1 MWYFIIAIA
10 LFLAGYIVAKKSIQL
25 EQKTIDDEY
34 FLDKYKIENEITQ
47 LKKQQEIE
55 SKHLQ
60 DMHNQ
65 AEEAGRA
72 HYEKTMEL
80 VNNNIARDIDA
91 LEAEY
96 QQHKD
101 EYKQEFLDILKEMAN
116 NFTQVSFDYQKVLD
130 ELKLQ
135 HDQKVQELNDISDKI
150 SAAVESNK
158 RALLDETD
166 NQFYRCTISD
176 LFQKEI
182 KHLRS
187 IEPYLMDT
195 RPLCKIIWE
204 SYYRNSCSALLDRL
218 TKGEKI
224 SGIYKM
230 TNLYTYIKYH
240 LSDKDKQYLLE
251 LDKEFGEVMNMF
263 RNDRNYNDIVNIE
276 EEYSKFID
284 ARRNGEKYIPMFKM
298 HPNKFSENHILE
310 RMLAL
315 KSKFVRF
322 NCFLSKYYI
331 QNLDYFLNKVEFT
344 LKKNENLPDITFFD
358 N

>member
-25 EQKTIDDEY
+25 EQKTIDEEY

-55 SKHLQ
+55 SRHLQ
-60 DMHNQ
+60 DLHNQ

-166 NQFYRCTISD
+166 NQFYRCSISES
-176 LFQKEI
+176 FQKEI

-224 SGIYKM
+224 SGIYKI
-230 TNLYTYIKYH
+230 TNLNNNKVYIGQAVNIAERLRTHIKAGIGIDPTNSELY
-240 LSDKDKQYLLE
+240 KDMKKIGVENFTFEILE
-251 LDKEFGEVMNMF
+251 ACPPSILNDKEKFWISFYHGQDFG
-263 RNDRNYNDIVNIE
+263 YN
-276 EEYSKFID
+276 
-284 ARRNGEKYIPMFKM
+284 
-298 HPNKFSENHILE
+298 
-310 RMLAL
+310 
-315 KSKFVRF
+315 
-322 NCFLSKYYI
+322 
-331 QNLDYFLNKVEFT
+331 
-344 LKKNENLPDITFFD
+344 ITKGGSQRIS

>member
-1 MWYFIIAIA
+1 MWYFIIAIV

-60 DMHNQ
+60 DLHNQ

-116 NFTQVSFDYQKVLD
+116 NFTQVSSDYQKVLD

-166 NQFYRCTISD
+166 NQFYRCCISES
-176 LFQKEI
+176 FQKEI

-224 SGIYKM
+224 SGIYKI
-230 TNLYTYIKYH
+230 TNLDNNKVYIGQAVNIAERLRTHIKAGIGIDPTNSELY
-240 LSDKDKQYLLE
+240 KDMKKIGVENFTFEILE
-251 LDKEFGEVMNMF
+251 ACPPSMLNDKEKFWISFYHGQDFG
-263 RNDRNYNDIVNIE
+263 YN
-276 EEYSKFID
+276 
-284 ARRNGEKYIPMFKM
+284 
-298 HPNKFSENHILE
+298 
-310 RMLAL
+310 
-315 KSKFVRF
+315 
-322 NCFLSKYYI
+322 
-331 QNLDYFLNKVEFT
+331 
-344 LKKNENLPDITFFD
+344 ITKGGSQRIS

>member
-10 LFLAGYIVAKKSIQL
+10 LFLAGYIVAKKSSQL

-55 SKHLQ
+55 SRHLQ
-60 DMHNQ
+60 DLHNQ

-166 NQFYRCTISD
+166 NQFYRCMISD

-224 SGIYKM
+224 SGIYKI
-230 TNLYTYIKYH
+230 TNLNNNKVYIGQAVNIAERLRTHIKAGIGIDPTNSELY
-240 LSDKDKQYLLE
+240 KDMKKIGVENFTFEILE
-251 LDKEFGEVMNMF
+251 ACPPSMLNDKEKFWISFYHGQDFG
-263 RNDRNYNDIVNIE
+263 YN
-276 EEYSKFID
+276 
-284 ARRNGEKYIPMFKM
+284 
-298 HPNKFSENHILE
+298 
-310 RMLAL
+310 
-315 KSKFVRF
+315 
-322 NCFLSKYYI
+322 
-331 QNLDYFLNKVEFT
+331 
-344 LKKNENLPDITFFD
+344 ITKGGSQRIS

>member
-1 MWYFIIAIA
+1 MWYFIIAIV

-55 SKHLQ
+55 SRHLQ
-60 DMHNQ
+60 DLHNQ

-101 EYKQEFLDILKEMAN
+101 DYKQEFLDILKEMAN
-116 NFTQVSFDYQKVLD
+116 NFTQVSSDYQKVLD

-150 SAAVESNK
+150 AAAVESNK

-166 NQFYRCTISD
+166 NQFYRCCISES
-176 LFQKEI
+176 FQKEI

-224 SGIYKM
+224 SGIYKI
-230 TNLYTYIKYH
+230 TNLNNNKVYIGQAVNIAERLRTHIKAGIGIDPTNSELY
-240 LSDKDKQYLLE
+240 KDMKKIGVENFTFEILE
-251 LDKEFGEVMNMF
+251 ECPPSMLNDKEKFWISFYHGQDFG
-263 RNDRNYNDIVNIE
+263 YN
-276 EEYSKFID
+276 
-284 ARRNGEKYIPMFKM
+284 
-298 HPNKFSENHILE
+298 
-310 RMLAL
+310 
-315 KSKFVRF
+315 
-322 NCFLSKYYI
+322 
-331 QNLDYFLNKVEFT
+331 
-344 LKKNENLPDITFFD
+344 ITKGGSQRIS

>member
-10 LFLAGYIVAKKSIQL
+10 LFLAGYIVAKRSIQL

-34 FLDKYKIENEITQ
+34 YLDKYKIENEITQ

-60 DMHNQ
+60 DLYNQ

-166 NQFYRCTISD
+166 NQFYRCSISES
-176 LFQKEI
+176 FQKEI

-224 SGIYKM
+224 SGIYKI
-230 TNLYTYIKYH
+230 TNLNNNKVYIGQAVNIAERLRTHIKAGIGIDPTNSELY
-240 LSDKDKQYLLE
+240 KDMKKIGVENFTFEILE
-251 LDKEFGEVMNMF
+251 ACPPSMLNDKEKFWISFYHGQDFG
-263 RNDRNYNDIVNIE
+263 YN
-276 EEYSKFID
+276 
-284 ARRNGEKYIPMFKM
+284 
-298 HPNKFSENHILE
+298 
-310 RMLAL
+310 
-315 KSKFVRF
+315 
-322 NCFLSKYYI
+322 
-331 QNLDYFLNKVEFT
+331 
-344 LKKNENLPDITFFD
+344 ITKGGSQRIS

>member
-1 MWYFIIAIA
+1 MLYFIIAIA
-10 LFLAGYIVAKKSIQL
+10 LFFVGYIVAKKSIQL

-55 SKHLQ
+55 SRHLQ
-60 DMHNQ
+60 DLHNQ

-116 NFTQVSFDYQKVLD
+116 NFTQVSSDYQKVLD

-150 SAAVESNK
+150 AAAVESNK

-166 NQFYRCTISD
+166 NQFYRCMISD
-176 LFQKEI
+176 VFQKEI

-224 SGIYKM
+224 SGIYKI
-230 TNLYTYIKYH
+230 TNLNNNKVYIGQAVNIAERLRTHIKAGIGIDPTNSELY
-240 LSDKDKQYLLE
+240 KDMKKIGVENFTFEILE
-251 LDKEFGEVMNMF
+251 ECPPSMLNDKEKFWISFYHGQDFG
-263 RNDRNYNDIVNIE
+263 YN
-276 EEYSKFID
+276 
-284 ARRNGEKYIPMFKM
+284 
-298 HPNKFSENHILE
+298 
-310 RMLAL
+310 
-315 KSKFVRF
+315 
-322 NCFLSKYYI
+322 
-331 QNLDYFLNKVEFT
+331 
-344 LKKNENLPDITFFD
+344 ITKGGSQRIS

>member
-1 MWYFIIAIA
+1 MWYFIIAIT

-60 DMHNQ
+60 DLHNQ

-116 NFTQVSFDYQKVLD
+116 NFTQVSSDYQKVLD

-150 SAAVESNK
+150 AAAVESNK

-166 NQFYRCTISD
+166 NQFYRCCISE

-224 SGIYKM
+224 SGIYKI
-230 TNLYTYIKYH
+230 TNLNNNKVYIGQAVNIAERLRTHIKAGIGIDPTNSELY
-240 LSDKDKQYLLE
+240 KDMKKIGVENFTFEILE
-251 LDKEFGEVMNMF
+251 ACPPSMLNDKEKFWISFYHGQDFG
-263 RNDRNYNDIVNIE
+263 YN
-276 EEYSKFID
+276 
-284 ARRNGEKYIPMFKM
+284 
-298 HPNKFSENHILE
+298 
-310 RMLAL
+310 
-315 KSKFVRF
+315 
-322 NCFLSKYYI
+322 
-331 QNLDYFLNKVEFT
+331 
-344 LKKNENLPDITFFD
+344 ITKGGS
-358 N
+358 

>member
-10 LFLAGYIVAKKSIQL
+10 LFLAGYIVAKKSSQL

-55 SKHLQ
+55 SRHLQ
-60 DMHNQ
+60 DLHNQ

-166 NQFYRCTISD
+166 NQFYRCMISD

-224 SGIYKM
+224 SGIYKI
-230 TNLYTYIKYH
+230 TNLNNNKVYIGQAVNIAERLRTHIKAGIGIDPTNSELY
-240 LSDKDKQYLLE
+240 KDMKKIGVENFTFEILE
-251 LDKEFGEVMNMF
+251 ECPPSMLNDKEKFWISFYHGQDFG
-263 RNDRNYNDIVNIE
+263 YN
-276 EEYSKFID
+276 
-284 ARRNGEKYIPMFKM
+284 
-298 HPNKFSENHILE
+298 
-310 RMLAL
+310 
-315 KSKFVRF
+315 
-322 NCFLSKYYI
+322 
-331 QNLDYFLNKVEFT
+331 
-344 LKKNENLPDITFFD
+344 ITKGGSQRIS

>member
-10 LFLAGYIVAKKSIQL
+10 LFLAGYIVAKRSIQL

-34 FLDKYKIENEITQ
+34 YLDKYKIENEITQ

-55 SKHLQ
+55 SRHLQ
-60 DMHNQ
+60 DLHNQ

-150 SAAVESNK
+150 AAAVESNK

-166 NQFYRCTISD
+166 NQFYRCCISES
-176 LFQKEI
+176 FQKEI

-224 SGIYKM
+224 SGIYKI
-230 TNLYTYIKYH
+230 TNLDNNKVYIGQAVNIAERLRTHIKAGIGIDPTNSELY
-240 LSDKDKQYLLE
+240 KDMKKIGVENFTFEILE
-251 LDKEFGEVMNMF
+251 ACPPSMLNDKEKFWISFYHGQDFG
-263 RNDRNYNDIVNIE
+263 YN
-276 EEYSKFID
+276 
-284 ARRNGEKYIPMFKM
+284 
-298 HPNKFSENHILE
+298 
-310 RMLAL
+310 
-315 KSKFVRF
+315 
-322 NCFLSKYYI
+322 
-331 QNLDYFLNKVEFT
+331 
-344 LKKNENLPDITFFD
+344 ITKGGSQRIS

>member
-10 LFLAGYIVAKKSIQL
+10 LFLAGYIVAKRSIQL

-34 FLDKYKIENEITQ
+34 YLDKYKIENEITQ

-55 SKHLQ
+55 SRHLQ
-60 DMHNQ
+60 DLHNQ

-101 EYKQEFLDILKEMAN
+101 DYKQEFLDILKEMAN
-116 NFTQVSFDYQKVLD
+116 NFTQVSLDYQKVLD

-166 NQFYRCTISD
+166 NQFYRCGISE

-224 SGIYKM
+224 SGIYKI
-230 TNLYTYIKYH
+230 TNLNNNKVYIGQAVNIAERLRTHIKAGIGIDPTNSELY
-240 LSDKDKQYLLE
+240 KDMKKIGVENFTFEILE
-251 LDKEFGEVMNMF
+251 ECPPSMLNDKEKFWISFYHGQDFG
-263 RNDRNYNDIVNIE
+263 YN
-276 EEYSKFID
+276 
-284 ARRNGEKYIPMFKM
+284 
-298 HPNKFSENHILE
+298 
-310 RMLAL
+310 
-315 KSKFVRF
+315 
-322 NCFLSKYYI
+322 
-331 QNLDYFLNKVEFT
+331 
-344 LKKNENLPDITFFD
+344 ITKGGSQRIS

>member
-10 LFLAGYIVAKKSIQL
+10 LFLAGYIVAKRSIQL

-34 FLDKYKIENEITQ
+34 YLDKYKIENEITQ

-60 DMHNQ
+60 DLYNQ

-166 NQFYRCTISD
+166 NQFYRCSISES
-176 LFQKEI
+176 FQKEI

-224 SGIYKM
+224 SGIYKI
-230 TNLYTYIKYH
+230 TNLNNNKVYIGQAVNIAERLRTHIKAGIGIDPTNSELY
-240 LSDKDKQYLLE
+240 KDMKKIGVENFTFEILE
-251 LDKEFGEVMNMF
+251 ECPPSMLNDKEKFWISFYHGQDFG
-263 RNDRNYNDIVNIE
+263 YN
-276 EEYSKFID
+276 
-284 ARRNGEKYIPMFKM
+284 
-298 HPNKFSENHILE
+298 
-310 RMLAL
+310 
-315 KSKFVRF
+315 
-322 NCFLSKYYI
+322 
-331 QNLDYFLNKVEFT
+331 
-344 LKKNENLPDITFFD
+344 ITKGGSQRIS